1 MVKEFLKQYGNLADA
16 NAVLN
21 CRLDLDDEVWKGGQN
36 GKAFEFDDA
45 GENPTEISIPKG
57 MDKQEA
63 RNTTILASGLE
74 TTLYTKALKEVDLSK
89 NIFLGTMNDKAVGH
103 WTEAEIDFLKSKS
116 AKYFYESGDHSEIF
130 EYKKMRSLSLEMIKY
145 KRLKNY
151 YSSKRLTP
159 LRSVVRTWLI

>member
-21 CRLDLDDEVWKGGQN
+21 CRFDLDDEVWKGGQN

-74 TTLYTKALKEVDLSK
+74 TTLYTKALKEVDLQ
-89 NIFLGTMNDKAVGH
+89 
-103 WTEAEIDFLKSKS
+103 
-116 AKYFYESGDHSEIF
+116 KYLFRDNE
-130 EYKKMRSLSLEMIKY
+130 
-145 KRLKNY
+145 
-151 YSSKRLTP
+151 
-159 LRSVVRTWLI
+159 

>member
-1 MVKEFLKQYGNLADA
+1 MADA

-36 GKAFEFDDA
+36 GKASEFDDA

-89 NIFLGTMNDKAVGH
+89 NIFLGTMNVKAVGH

-116 AKYFYESGDHSEIF
+116 AKYFYESGDHGEIF
-130 EYKKMRSLSLEMIKY
+130 EYKKMRSLSIEMIKY
-145 KRLKNY
+145 KRLRNY